1 MKSTKSNINSSL
13 KTEPLPGINW
23 IALVG
28 PLFAGLIL
36 LAIILIFSTELTSFY
51 LGMFGVSIVGG
62 GKFVILFALAP
73 EKLRASLAIPES
85 ISITSY
91 KIMFSVMYIEWA
103 QGIVFLYNID
113 IVRRIKFVRKK
124 LEQVQL
130 AAQRMFEK
138 WPVVRKLSFGTLI
151 AFVALPFQG
160 TGAMG
165 GVVFSSVLG
174 LKKIKTLIGIIIG
187 SIIGN
192 LFLAIGVDVF
202 QKDFEAVMKNPLTM
216 VIVIVVLVAVIW
228 VINVLMIK
236 TMKELSEEAR
246 KQKALA
252 AVARTVNITSLNMKK
267 VDLRVM
273 LDVSLASR

>member
-1 MKSTKSNINSSL
+1 MSSTKSHSNALLHNE
-13 KTEPLPGINW
+13 TMPGINW

-28 PLFAGLIL
+28 PILVGLIL
-36 LAIILIFSTELTSFY
+36 LAIILIFSIELTSFY
-51 LGMFGVSIVGG
+51 LGMFGVSLAGG

-73 EKLRASLAIPES
+73 EKLRVSLSIPES

-91 KIMFSVMYIEWA
+91 KIMFSVMYIEWSL
-103 QGIVFLYNID
+103 GIAFLYNVD

-124 LEQVQL
+124 LEQIQL

-138 WPVVRKLSFGTLI
+138 WPIVRKLSFGTLI

-174 LKKIKTLIGIIIG
+174 MKKIKTLIGIILG

-192 LFLAIGVDVF
+192 LFLAVGVEVF
-202 QKDFEAVMKNPLTM
+202 QKDFEAVMKNPITM

-236 TMKELSEEAR
+236 TMKELAEEAR

-252 AVARTVNITSLNMKK
+252 AVARTVNITSFNMKK

-273 LDVSLASR
+273 LDVSFTQR

>member
-1 MKSTKSNINSSL
+1 
-13 KTEPLPGINW
+13 
-23 IALVG
+23 
-28 PLFAGLIL
+28 
-36 LAIILIFSTELTSFY
+36 
-51 LGMFGVSIVGG
+51 
-62 GKFVILFALAP
+62 
-73 EKLRASLAIPES
+73 
-85 ISITSY
+85 
-91 KIMFSVMYIEWA
+91 
-103 QGIVFLYNID
+103 
-113 IVRRIKFVRKK
+113 
-124 LEQVQL
+124 
-130 AAQRMFEK
+130 
-138 WPVVRKLSFGTLI
+138 
-151 AFVALPFQG
+151 
-160 TGAMG
+160 MG